1 MYLNPVTLSNQSH
14 WASGL
19 IELTPE
25 QEQLYIQHNGFVLV
39 AEDEESENGYSI
51 TPDIER
57 WESWKAEQPDP
68 VIQIKEAK
76 LNELSDICN
85 SMIDTGLD
93 VQLSDNSTKH
103 FTYTLA
109 DQANVSE
116 MFTAVMAG
124 ATEYPYHAD
133 GESCMMYSAGDIIT
147 IYSTLSSM
155 KTGQI
160 TYQNQLKQYVKTLNT
175 VEDIEAVTY
184 GQELTGEY
192 LEAYTNL
199 IAQAKEQLQTV
210 LSKIT
215 TVLSV

>member
-14 WASGL
+14 WVPGL

-25 QEQLYIQHNGFVLV
+25 QEQIYLQHNGFVLV

-51 TPDIER
+51 TPDTEK

-68 VIQIKEAK
+68 VIQAKEAK

-192 LEAYTNL
+192 LEAYTTL

>member
-1 MYLNPVTLSNQSH
+1 MYLNPNTLSNQSNY
-14 WASGL
+14 APGL

-25 QEQLYIQHNGFVLV
+25 QEQIYLQHNGFVTV
-39 AEDEESENGYSI
+39 AENEEEENGYTI
-51 TPDIER
+51 APDTER
-57 WESWKAEQPDP
+57 WEAWKAEQPDP
-68 VIQIKEAK
+68 IIQAKEVK
-76 LNELSDICN
+76 LDELSTICN
-85 SMIDTGLD
+85 EMIYAGTD
-93 VQLSDNSTKH
+93 VQMSDGSTKH

-109 DQANVSE
+109 DQANISE

-133 GESCMMYSAGDIIT
+133 GESCMMYSAADIIT

-160 TYQNQLKQYVKTLNT
+160 TYQNQLKQYVKMLDT

-192 LEAYTNL
+192 LEAYANL
-199 IAQAKEQLQTV
+199 IAQAQEQLQAI

-215 TVLSV
+215 TVLSA

>member
-1 MYLNPVTLSNQSH
+1 MYLNPATLSNQSH
-14 WASGL
+14 WVPGL

-25 QEQLYIQHNGFVLV
+25 QEQVYIQHNGFVLV

-51 TPDIER
+51 TPDIEK

-68 VIQIKEAK
+68 VIQAKEAK

-93 VQLSDNSTKH
+93 VQLSNNSTKH

-199 IAQAKEQLQTV
+199 ITQAKEQLQNV